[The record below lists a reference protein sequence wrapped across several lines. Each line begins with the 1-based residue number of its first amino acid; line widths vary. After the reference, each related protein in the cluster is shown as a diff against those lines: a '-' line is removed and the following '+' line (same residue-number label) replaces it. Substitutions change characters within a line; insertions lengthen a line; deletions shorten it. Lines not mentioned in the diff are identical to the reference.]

1 MNLEDKKKELIEKYN
16 QQVSQIQNLEN
27 ALTRMRNNAIML
39 EGQINLI
46 DELLKPKEDEKDTK

>member
-39 EGQINLI
+39 EGQINLV

>member
-1 MNLEDKKKELIEKYN
+1 MNLEDKKKELIEKHN
-16 QQVSQIQNLEN
+16 QQISQIQNLEN
-27 ALTRMRNNAIML
+27 ALARMRNNAIML